1 MSESGLLRDNSKKIF
16 NKVTKNSEILLWEC
30 FQVFN
35 FIQDLSHQWLYSL
48 AASLCLH
55 QHTQRPGVFKS
66 ATAKKGKLQF
76 QASDKISFAQSER
89 DTQIL
94 NLRLTQRV

>member
-76 QASDKISFAQSER
+76 QAPDKISFAQSER